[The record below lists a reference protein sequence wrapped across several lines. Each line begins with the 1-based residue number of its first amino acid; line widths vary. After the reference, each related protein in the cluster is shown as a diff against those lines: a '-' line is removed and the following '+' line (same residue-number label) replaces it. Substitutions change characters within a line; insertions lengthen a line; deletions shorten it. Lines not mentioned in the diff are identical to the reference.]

1 MPENLGNRC
10 TCYRPMAI
18 FMAWVRCAR
27 WGLQAGKYLLK
38 SVKFG
43 EIRHKSQENA
53 GLPPF
58 KRSYEICVIPFHHRS
73 GGKDRINFDRARAGR
88 ATTRWRSTGVR
99 GVAAQF
105 LFHAFQFLAESLVPH
120 TGTFAPRFA
129 FRIRLCGI
137 SGDFAAVNILVT
149 FSLALEFC
157 AQFIFRH
164 MQYLN

>member
-1 MPENLGNRC
+1 MKFVYFHFIIGQAVKIESILTAP
-10 TCYRPMAI
+10 
-18 FMAWVRCAR
+18 
-27 WGLQAGKYLLK
+27 GLAG
-38 SVKFG
+38 
-43 EIRHKSQENA
+43 R
-53 GLPPF
+53 
-58 KRSYEICVIPFHHRS
+58 R
-73 GGKDRINFDRARAGR
+73 RAGVVLG
-88 ATTRWRSTGVR
+88 SG